1 MTGVS
6 FVNSGDLDAI
16 GALVA
21 AAAAIVALFITAIAA
36 KAARDQ
42 TKIQQKLRE
51 DAAQPYVWADVRT
64 ENEHGV
70 VMMLLVGNS
79 GPTVATD
86 VRVRIEPPLPSIEQ
100 LQGARAAQDR
110 LAEGFKSLPPG
121 RTLGWWL
128 GQGWNVI
135 AKEGPQVHRIIITAN
150 GPFGPVPELSYDV
163 DLAEFREQEMTPP
176 GSLNGLTN
184 AVKELTNKITK

>member
-1 MTGVS
+1 M
-6 FVNSGDLDAI
+6 NSADLAAV

-21 AAAAIVALFITAIAA
+21 AGAAVVALVITAIAA

-42 TKIQQKLRE
+42 TKIQKQLRE

-70 VMMLLVGNS
+70 VMMLVLGNS

-86 VRVRIEPPLPSIEQ
+86 VKVTITPPFPSIEQ
-100 LQGARAAQDR
+100 LKGAPAAQAR
-110 LAEGFKSLPPG
+110 LAEGFRSLPPG

-135 AKEGPQVHRIIITAN
+135 EEEGPQIHRITIEAN
-150 GPFGPVPELSYDV
+150 GPFGPVPTLSYDI

-176 GSLNGLTN
+176 GTLNGVTTAIKDLAKKLTG
-184 AVKELTNKITK
+184 

>member
-1 MTGVS
+1 M
-6 FVNSGDLDAI
+6 NSSDFAAI
-16 GALVA
+16 GAVVA
-21 AAAAIVALFITAIAA
+21 AVAAVVALFITAIAA

-51 DAAQPYVWADVRT
+51 DAAQPYLWADVRT

-70 VMMLLVGNS
+70 VMMLVVGNS
-79 GPTVATD
+79 GPTVATN
-86 VRVRIEPPLPSIEQ
+86 VKVRIEPPLPAIEQ
-100 LQGARAAQDR
+100 LKGARAAQDR
-110 LAEGFKSLPPG
+110 LTEGLKSLPPG

-135 AKEGPQVHRIIITAN
+135 VKEGPQVHRITISAN
-150 GPFGPVPELSYDV
+150 GPFGPIPELSYDV

-176 GSLNGLTN
+176 GSLNGVTN
-184 AVKELTNKITK
+184 AINELTKKITS